1 MNDQLER
8 MLRLGEDSVREF
20 KAMRIPGRRVTE
32 PDAKEIADDIASAA
46 NAAGA
51 AFFFGIND
59 KTHEVEG
66 IPEDKLDVA
75 ETWIRDICNDSVK
88 PAVQATIRK
97 VAVRDSAGAEKCVV
111 RVDVPKSL
119 FVHEGPH
126 GYFYRIGSSRRKM
139 PPEMLARLF
148 QQRSQTR
155 LICFDEQVVST
166 ARADELVPSLY
177 SRFRSELSPAD
188 DFEFLRKLHFLSS
201 DVDGVMRPTVA
212 GVLFA
217 TEQPEKYLPSAYIQA
232 VCYRGTDRT
241 ADDQLDARDITGPLD
256 VQIAEACHFV
266 ERNMRVAAIKNPGR
280 IDIPQYAMN
289 AVFEAVVNAVAHR
302 DYSISGSKIRLH
314 MFSDRLE
321 LFSPGGLPNSLELD
335 EIGMRQFARN
345 ELVCTCLSRCP
356 VDMRLL
362 EETHRERIMDKRGEG
377 VPVIISASGRLSGV
391 RPEYRLLGGSE
402 LMLTIH
408 SVPVDDRR
416 KLRELALNIPSHAAA
431 ARTTQVTAQVRPKT
445 TQVTTQVRPR
455 TTQVTTQVRRMLHA
469 IDGEMSVDEIRLK
482 IGIADR
488 RDFVRRFLSPALK
501 SGCIEMTQPDSRRS
515 PTQKYRI
522 TEFGIKIC
530 EGDEA

>member
-1 MNDQLER
+1 